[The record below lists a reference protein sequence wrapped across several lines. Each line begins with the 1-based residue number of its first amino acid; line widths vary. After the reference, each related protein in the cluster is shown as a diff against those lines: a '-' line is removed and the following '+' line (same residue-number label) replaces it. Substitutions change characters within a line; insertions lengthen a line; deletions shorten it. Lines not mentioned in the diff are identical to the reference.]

1 MSFKNYQNTTN
12 YSDRDISKRFNQVE
26 FNKKFEENNN
36 LLNSQQS
43 NLQSSLQSSLLQE
56 NKDKIISIDYPHN
69 DSINNNLIKMK
80 NFIFKILN
88 QRNDLF
94 NDISD
99 YFYSGLLLILI
110 GVIILLC
117 MNIFN

>member
-12 YSDRDISKRFNQVE
+12 YSDRDITKRFNQVE

-36 LLNSQQS
+36 LLINQQS
-43 NLQSSLQSSLLQE
+43 NLQNSLLQE
-56 NKDKIISIDYPHN
+56 NKDKIIPIDYPHN

-80 NFIFKILN
+80 NFIFKLLN
-88 QRNDLF
+88 QRSDTF

-99 YFYSGLLLILI
+99 YLYSGILLILI
-110 GVIILLC
+110 GIIILFL

>member
-12 YSDRDISKRFNQVE
+12 YSDRDITKRFNQVE
-26 FNKKFEENNN
+26 FNKKFEENNKQLEEN
-36 LLNSQQS
+36 N
-43 NLQSSLQSSLLQE
+43 NLQNSILQE
-56 NKDKIISIDYPHN
+56 NKDKIIPIDYPHN

-94 NDISD
+94 NNISD

-110 GVIILLC
+110 GIIILLC